1 MYRVYGT
8 YLRIAGQS
16 ESEYDPEHHHGQGEK
31 LGQLV
36 RVNRHDVHIPRQ
48 WNHVLLNKLFDLTFL
63 TINQLIYSMLRKR
76 IIIPIPWLVISD
88 VFWLLICQ

>member
-16 ESEYDPEHHHGQGEK
+16 ENEYNPEHHHGQGEK

-48 WNHVLLNKLFDLTFL
+48 WNHVLLNKLFDRTFF
-63 TINQLIYSMLRKR
+63 NHK
-76 IIIPIPWLVISD
+76 PIDLFNVKKMNNISHTMAC
-88 VFWLLICQ
+88 CQ